1 MMELNSITV
10 VILMEA
16 LLALF
21 LLTFALLLFLRKKSI
36 GDQDVSRNVIDNFQ
50 NTEDVKVEKLSAIV
64 TAHCNIEPELL
75 NELLDEV
82 KSSERHLYQQIIRM
96 FLTRDGKL
104 LEDIE
109 LHINQLSEPYCKF
122 LTHSS
127 DSTVVAGKVN
137 EQEQKNS
144 QLIEENGR
152 LSEQLT
158 IAMSTMDEISA
169 EYSRVFSGTQTELE
183 LGNSSKKM
191 FAIFQNAGVQIKTT
205 TEIEGKPI

>member
-1 MMELNSITV
+1 
-10 VILMEA
+10 MEA